1 MFCTCFPP
9 TWLLSKD
16 YFTGTLLYRG
26 WIGNSVSATH
36 PPLPSQRNRKEKLFS
51 PRHRRPQWLQM
62 TRLYSFHC
70 EPIIA
75 VMLISLFNYPPGSHG
90 RAVIKRKAAKM
101 NGVIR
106 VSQLNTV
113 TSALWEIE
121 NTCEFWGQFTWDQY
135 FIWEAFANRI
145 QDYFRLSP
153 NFLLKTK
160 QKKNHQYG
168 LTRQNPRSTLML
180 FISIKFDTHFS

>member
-1 MFCTCFPP
+1 M
-9 TWLLSKD
+9 
-16 YFTGTLLYRG
+16 RH
-26 WIGNSVSATH
+26 IH
-36 PPLPSQRNRKEKLFS
+36 PLPSRRNRKEKLFS

-101 NGVIR
+101 NGVR
-106 VSQLNTV
+106 VSQLDTV

-121 NTCEFWGQFTWDQY
+121 NTCEFWEQFIRDQY
-135 FIWEAFANRI
+135 FVWEAFANRI
-145 QDYFRLSP
+145 QAYFRLSP
-153 NFLLKTK
+153 NFLLKT
-160 QKKNHQYG
+160 QRKKNHHYG
-168 LTRQNPRSTLML
+168 LTRRNPRSTLML
-180 FISIKFDTHFS
+180 FISIKFETNTHFRQTKLLNTKMDSPGRIHLRLASN